1 MIRKSKG
8 REDKPDFSS
17 MMDEVEEDIEGQQ
30 TEQSIVDRV
39 PELKKL
45 NENIEL
51 ATSHLINAMLMHET
65 AVHDFQRQ
73 EVKIGALVAEIS
85 KKVDSINETLDK
97 IQKEAPDKL
106 NVSVHVADADWK
118 RIQATFD
125 KEHLQQT
132 QREQKHIREV
142 DEMLVDERKRSTARF
157 KEYDGTYLGHYAQWF
172 VWFFWAS

>member
-51 ATSHLINAMLMHET
+51 ATSHQCH
-65 AVHDFQRQ
+65 
-73 EVKIGALVAEIS
+73 
-85 KKVDSINETLDK
+85 
-97 IQKEAPDKL
+97 
-106 NVSVHVADADWK
+106 ADA
-118 RIQATFD
+118 
-125 KEHLQQT
+125 
-132 QREQKHIREV
+132 
-142 DEMLVDERKRSTARF
+142 
-157 KEYDGTYLGHYAQWF
+157 
-172 VWFFWAS
+172 